1 MTQIQNPN
9 YFSADDQPSSLSTM
23 MDDDAYLMS
32 MVVDTDSLLPSNL
45 TFSGLFEGESGL
57 NAEEMTGRFFYVLF
71 IQIFVVFL
79 ICFVGHGVDCI
90 LLACLLAPASTRRFV
105 PSSQLAKKHSLSR
118 TAMASL
124 TWCHHS
130 PNPFW
135 GVDWQLSS
143 RIVFARA
150 TRVYCFLYTP
160 INNVFLRAKESWIQT
175 TNRVVNQYD

>member
-57 NAEEMTGRFFYVLF
+57 NAEELTGRFFYVLF

-124 TWCHHS
+124 T
-130 PNPFW
+130 
-135 GVDWQLSS
+135 
-143 RIVFARA
+143 
-150 TRVYCFLYTP
+150 
-160 INNVFLRAKESWIQT
+160 
-175 TNRVVNQYD
+175 